1 MKFSVWPNIAGP
13 WSDLLSLTTHAE
25 KTGWDGIWVADHF
38 MPNAPA
44 PADLGP
50 TNEAW
55 TTIAALAASVPR
67 VRIGTLVTGNTY
79 RHPAVLA
86 KAAATVDNI
95 SGGRLVLG
103 LGSGWQENEHAGYG
117 LPFYTVG
124 NRLRRLEEACQVIKG
139 LFSNER
145 TNFAGKYYTLTDAPL
160 NPKPV
165 QNPLPLL
172 IGGGG
177 EQLTLKI
184 AATYADEWNV
194 WGSPQVLAQKGA
206 ILEQHCA
213 AIGRDPKTI
222 RRSAQAMLTLTDD
235 KALADKMRGGGRPTI
250 VGNVAEVQEIV
261 GAYRDAGVDE
271 LIIPDFNLGN
281 AEQKRE
287 TYDRFINEVAKPFR

>member
-1 MKFSVWPNIAGP
+1 MKFSVWPNIAGS

-55 TTIAALAASVPR
+55 ATIAALAASVPR

-235 KALADKMRGGGRPTI
+235 KVLADKMRGGGRPTI